1 VARILK
7 PVLVLAL
14 TWLLCPGLTE
24 VTENLWHVAT
34 TGHHAH
40 ALEAGDD
47 HAPEG
52 DEHGCSG
59 TFHVCTCCHSAPA
72 QAAALLAARP
82 GAAPPEAPTVLAS
95 VTRLP
100 PDLPGV
106 DHPPRA

>member
-14 TWLLCPGLTE
+14 AWLLCPGLAE
-24 VTENLWHVAT
+24 VAENAWHLAT

-40 ALEAGDD
+40 ALEAGAD
-47 HAPEG
+47 HAPDG

-72 QAAALLAARP
+72 QAASPQAARP
-82 GAAPPEAPTVLAS
+82 GAILHEGPAVFAS
-95 VTRLP
+95 ATPLP

-106 DHPPRA
+106 DRPPRA

>member
-1 VARILK
+1 VVRILK
-7 PVLVLAL
+7 AVLVPCLL
-14 TWLLCPGLTE
+14 WVLCPGLAE
-24 VTENLWHVAT
+24 VTENLWHLAT

-40 ALEAGDD
+40 ALEAGAD

-72 QAAALLAARP
+72 QATSPLAARP
-82 GAAPPEAPTVLAS
+82 GGMLREAPAALAS
-95 VTRLP
+95 ASLLP